1 MKKHKQYLLLLLL
14 PLILLVACKKDKK
27 NLNGDVTG
35 KWLFK
40 TITIQNFNSQ
50 GVMYKQKVFDNTYED
65 NDLTIESS
73 GLYVVRDLPTFMYNA
88 TYCFKGED
96 HGNNHKG
103 IWEFDSKKQ
112 QMWFDRGITE
122 YFNSSS
128 GLTFSQKYTYSVE
141 GDQLIL
147 ESTDP
152 KVMADFGYNIGS
164 YYFAGLWNKMSDNI
178 YAEGNS
184 DGYRNGY
191 WAGYYYGSPSG
202 EATLLSKDAF
212 YSYWSIGVVDNKPD
226 TSTAWQYPNYKS
238 GYDAGYNTGYND
250 GYADATSLNW
260 ADNKTYKMTIIYTK
274 L

>member
-1 MKKHKQYLLLLLL
+1 MKKVTILFYFLIPLLC
-14 PLILLVACKKDKK
+14 LVISCKKEKK
-27 NLNGDVTG
+27 DSYSGVSG

-40 TITIQNFNSQ
+40 SITVENIDAQ
-50 GVMYKQKVFDNTYED
+50 GVVYKQKTFDNTYED
-65 NDLTIESS
+65 NDLTIDAS
-73 GLYVVRDLPTFMYNA
+73 GLYEVRDLPTFMFNA

-103 IWEFDSKKQ
+103 IWEFDSKKK

-128 GLTFSQKYTYSVE
+128 GLTFSQKYTYSLENNDLV
-141 GDQLIL
+141 L

-164 YYFAGLWNKMSDNI
+164 YYFAGLWNYMSDDV
-178 YAEGNS
+178 YSEGNS

-191 WAGYYYGSPSG
+191 WVGYYYGSPSG
-202 EATLLSKDAF
+202 EETLLSKDAF
-212 YSYWSIGVVDNKPD
+212 YSYWAIGVAENVAD
-226 TSTAWQYPNYKS
+226 TTGAWQYPNFK
-238 GYDAGYNTGYND
+238 TGYED
-250 GYADATSLNW
+250 GYTDGYSDGYYAAGNVDWIN
-260 ADNKTYKMTIIYTK
+260 NKTYKMKIVYTK